1 MVSLETLP
9 PDQRAVL
16 DLVLQRGR
24 GYDDIARL
32 LAIDRAAVRAR
43 ALAAFDA
50 LGPDTG
56 VAEESRALITDY
68 LLGQLPERMAEQT
81 RERLAASPD
90 ERAWAR
96 VLASELAPMAGK
108 PLPEIPDG
116 SAAEGPATAE
126 PVAGAARERRA
137 RHRGQRRAPSRSD
150 RPTSRRGGAIL
161 LGVGALV
168 VVALVV
174 VLIALLTNSSSKHPS
189 AVAASGTT
197 ANGTTATGTT
207 ATGATGTTKT
217 STNGSGAQV
226 VAQSNLNPPAGSSS
240 AAKGVGFVVKAG
252 TAYGIIIEAAH
263 VPPNNKNAY
272 AAWLYN
278 SPTDAH
284 RLGFVTPAVGK
295 SGALQVGGPLP
306 ANAGHFKQL
315 LLTTETQSNPASPG
329 PVLLQGSFS
338 GVSATG

>member
-1 MVSLETLP
+1 MASLETLP

-24 GYDDIARL
+24 SYDDIARL

-43 ALAAFDA
+43 ALAAFDEI
-50 LGPDTG
+50 GPDTG
-56 VAEESRALITDY
+56 IASESRALITDY

-81 RERLAASPD
+81 RERLASSPY

-96 VLASELAPMAGK
+96 VLVSALGPMASK
-108 PLPEIPDG
+108 PLPEIPNGSRAAEPGG
-116 SAAEGPATAE
+116 SAAEEPATAGRN
-126 PVAGAARERRA
+126 AGATRQRRP
-137 RHRGQRRAPSRSD
+137 RDRGQRRAPSLSD
-150 RPTSRRGGAIL
+150 RPSSRRGGAIM

-174 VLIALLTNSSSKHPS
+174 VALALLNNGSSKHTS
-189 AVAASGTT
+189 TVAASGTT
-197 ANGTTATGTT
+197 ATGTT
-207 ATGATGTTKT
+207 GTTPT
-217 STNGSGAQV
+217 STSGSNAQV

-240 AAKGVGFVVKAG
+240 PAKGVGFVVKAG
-252 TAYGIIIEAAH
+252 NAYGIIIEAAH

-284 RLGFVTPAVGK
+284 RLGFVSPAVGK
-295 SGALQVGGPLP
+295 SGTLQVGSPLP

-315 LLTTETQSNPASPG
+315 LLTTETQSNPKAPG
-329 PVLLQGSFS
+329 PVLLQGPFT